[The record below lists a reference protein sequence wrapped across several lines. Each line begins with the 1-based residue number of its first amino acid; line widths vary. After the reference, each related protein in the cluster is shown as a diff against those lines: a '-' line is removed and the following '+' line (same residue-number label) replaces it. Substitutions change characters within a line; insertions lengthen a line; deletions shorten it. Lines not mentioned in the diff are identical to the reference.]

1 MIKSLHTSNQLD
13 LLKICFNHFNG
24 KRETKVG
31 NPEKKYSLPPNQLLC
46 NVKLQINNKHI
57 VYIHYANCTYSMIF
71 HFLTNLQVSRD
82 LTFSVK
88 KYGVYK
94 N

>member
-1 MIKSLHTSNQLD
+1 MIKSQHTSNQLD
-13 LLKICFNHFNG
+13 LLKICFNG

-31 NPEKKYSLPPNQLLC
+31 NPEKKIFASTQPVAC
-46 NVKLQINNKHI
+46 NVILRINNKHI

-71 HFLTNLQVSRD
+71 HFLTNLQVSRN

>member
-13 LLKICFNHFNG
+13 LLKICFNG

-31 NPEKKYSLPPNQLLC
+31 NPEEKKYSLPPNQLLC
-46 NVKLQINNKHI
+46 NVILRINNKHI

-71 HFLTNLQVSRD
+71 HFLTNLQVSRN